1 MKAFIYRTSDS
12 DFNAKNVRDFNS
24 LEELL
29 EFQKETGEYIIIK
42 ELDYWLNEWKG
53 EKPDFEIEI
62 YDDYRE

>member
-1 MKAFIYRTSDS
+1 MRAFIYRTSD
-12 DFNAKNVRDFNS
+12 FNFNTKNVRDFNS

-42 ELDYWLNEWKG
+42 ESDCWPNEWKG
-53 EKPDFEIEI
+53 EMPDFEIEI